1 MKTQKLI
8 FALVFAAASTLM
20 SCQRDNDPST
30 DNFRSAKDD
39 ATAENMFDDV
49 LKQAS
54 DGMLLAED
62 STAGNKDMYSPLAG
76 GCATV
81 TIAPF
86 DLTTFPKTITID
98 FGSTNCLGN
107 DGRNRRGVIEVVT
120 TGWYRDS
127 GSVISVT
134 PINYFVDDNQVQGNK
149 TITNEGRNNAGN
161 LHYGIDVNGSVTTS
175 EGIITWTSDRDRE
188 WIEGES
194 TIFNPWD
201 DVYLITGTASGTNVQ
216 GEAYTVT
223 ILTPLRIQFGCRWIE
238 AGSLKIESGGNE
250 IVVDYGS
257 GACDATATV
266 TINGNTYTI
275 SMM

>member
-1 MKTQKLI
+1 MKTFKFIPVLLFI
-8 FALVFAAASTLM
+8 ATFSLM
-20 SCQRDNDPST
+20 SCNRDDEPANN
-30 DNFRSAKDD
+30 NFRSAKDD

-81 TIAPF
+81 SIAPF

-107 DGRNRRGVIEVVT
+107 DGRNRRGVIQVVT

-127 GSVISVT
+127 ATSITVT
-134 PINYFVDDNQVQGNK
+134 PQNYFVDDNQVQGSK
-149 TITNEGRNNAGN
+149 TITNLGHNAAGN
-161 LHYGIDVNGSVTTS
+161 LHYGIEVSGSVTTT

-194 TIFNPWD
+194 TVFNPWD

-216 GEAYTVT
+216 GEAFTVI
-223 ILTPLRIQFGCRWIE
+223 ILAPLRIQFGCRWIE
-238 AGSLKIESGGNE
+238 AGSLKIVSNGTE